1 MREPSRAIMYRVTAP
16 FRVLGCG
23 LALLF
28 LGLFLLTPVAV
39 FLIKGIGWA
48 LVAIGIIL
56 SALALWSWVRQRR
69 L

>member
-1 MREPSRAIMYRVTAP
+1 MRDPSRAIMYRVTAP

-48 LVAIGIIL
+48 LIAIGVIL
-56 SALALWSWVRQRR
+56 SVLALWSWVRQRR

>member
-1 MREPSRAIMYRVTAP
+1 MIYRYNATGP
-16 FRVLGCG
+16 FGALGCG

-39 FLIKGIGWA
+39 LLIKGIGWM
-48 LVAIGIIL
+48 LIVIGILL
-56 SALALWSWVRQRR
+56 SALALWGWFRWRG

>member
-1 MREPSRAIMYRVTAP
+1 MRDPGYIVYRATGPYRT
-16 FRVLGCG
+16 LGCG

>member
-1 MREPSRAIMYRVTAP
+1 MIYRYNATGP
-16 FRVLGCG
+16 FGALGCG

-48 LVAIGIIL
+48 LIAVGVLVA
-56 SALALWSWVRQRR
+56 ALGLWGWLQRR
-69 L
+69 RWQ

>member
-1 MREPSRAIMYRVTAP
+1 MRDPGYIMYRMTGPYRA
-16 FRVLGCG
+16 LGCG
-23 LALLF
+23 LALLL

-56 SALALWSWVRQRR
+56 SALALWSWARQMRS
-69 L
+69 

>member
-39 FLIKGIGWA
+39 FLIK
-48 LVAIGIIL
+48 
-56 SALALWSWVRQRR
+56 
-69 L
+69 